1 MRRRRPEDRG
11 RADPGRAHKQKRSE
25 VRAEIQALRAV
36 AVLTVVVY
44 HVWPE
49 AMPGGFVGVD
59 VFFAISGFL
68 ITAHLLREVA
78 ATGTLSLWRFWAR
91 RARRLLPA
99 ALLTLLVCAV
109 ATILLVPQV
118 YWQQFLTEIGAS
130 TAYVQNWQLAADAVD
145 YLAAENSASPVQHFW
160 SLSAEEQFYVVWPLL
175 MLLGAWAAR
184 RRLAIAGVLVTVTG
198 LSLAYSISETA
209 SNPAAAYFVTPT
221 RAWEFGAGG
230 LLALLGTRVW
240 LPDAARAALSWAGL
254 AAIGYAAVFYSTATA
269 FPGWAAAAPVVGALA
284 VIHAGLPRARWAPSA
299 ALRLRPAQFLG
310 DISYSVYLWHSPLL
324 VFAPFVIVDPGL
336 TETRVAVPV
345 LTVLLAWVT
354 KVFVEDPVRRST
366 WLTAQPRMTFAAGAA
381 ATALVAAVLAGG
393 TTHVQAQIHDA
404 ERESVQ
410 LIAHQPA
417 CFGAAARDRQNPCEN
432 PMLRTKVVPLPV
444 AAKDEENAP
453 CHRFRQ
459 DAGVSV
465 CDFGAAPEQALRTV
479 ALVGDSHAS
488 HWRAAV
494 DVVARRRGWR
504 GLSIT
509 RTSCPF
515 STATKITPQ
524 PTRSQCV
531 SWVKKLPGFL
541 GRHPEI
547 DTLFV
552 VGITGGKVNVP
563 PGRTMFEAK
572 VNGFRN
578 AWNTLPASVKH
589 IVVIRDTPKIFRS
602 TVDCL
607 DRAIAAHKRAGPA
620 CAVSRADALAADPQV
635 VAAREAMSPRVQSVD
650 LTETFCGGRLCYP
663 VIGGALVYKDLHHFT
678 LVFAKTLGAPLGRAV
693 ERAMQGW

>member
-1 MRRRRPEDRG
+1 
-11 RADPGRAHKQKRSE
+11 

-36 AVLTVVVY
+36 AVLTVVTY

-68 ITAHLLREVA
+68 ITAHLLREVD

-99 ALLTLLVCAV
+99 SLLTLLVCAV
-109 ATILLVPQV
+109 GTIVLVPQV

-160 SLSAEEQFYVVWPLL
+160 SLSAEEQFYVLWPLL
-175 MLLGAWAAR
+175 ILLGAWAGR
-184 RRLAIAGVLVTVTG
+184 QRLAIAGVLVTVTA

-230 LLALLGTRVW
+230 LLALLGTRAR
-240 LPDAARAALSWAGL
+240 LPDGARAALSWTGL
-254 AAIGYAAVFYSTATA
+254 AAIAYASAFYSTATA
-269 FPGWAAAAPVVGALA
+269 FPGWTAAVPVVGALA
-284 VIHAGLPRARWAPSA
+284 VIHAGLPKARWAPSP

-310 DISYSVYLWHSPLL
+310 DISYSVYLWHWPLL
-324 VFAPFVIVDPGL
+324 VFAPFAFVDPGL
-336 TETRVAVPV
+336 TETRIAVPV

-354 KVFVEDPVRRST
+354 KVLVEDPVRRST
-366 WLTAQPRMTFAAGAA
+366 WLTAQPRTTFAVSAA
-381 ATALVAAVLAGG
+381 ATALLAVVLAGG

-417 CFGAAARDRQNPCEN
+417 CFGAAARDQQNPCEN
-432 PMLRTKVVPLPV
+432 PALSTKVVPLPV
-444 AAKDEENAP
+444 AAKDEANAP
-453 CHRFRQ
+453 CQHFRQ
-459 DAGVSV
+459 DGGVSV
-465 CDFGAAPEQALRTV
+465 CDFGVAAEQANRTV

-488 HWRAAV
+488 HWRAAL

-531 SWVKKLPGFL
+531 TWVKRLPGFL

-572 VNGFRN
+572 VNGFLN
-578 AWNTLPASVKH
+578 AWKTLPGTVKH
-589 IVVIRDTPKIFRS
+589 VVVIRDTPKIFRS
-602 TVDCL
+602 TVACL
-607 DRAIAAHKRAGPA
+607 DRAITAHKPAGQT
-620 CAVSRADALAADPQV
+620 CAVPRADALEADPQV
-635 VAAREAMSPRVQSVD
+635 VAAREAMSPRMQYVE
-650 LTETFCGGRLCYP
+650 LTDAFCSRSRCYP

-678 LVFAKTLGAPLGRAV
+678 LVFAKTLGTPLGHAV
-693 ERAMQGW
+693 EQAMQGW

>member
-1 MRRRRPEDRG
+1 MRRRRPEDPERVDPPRVHRQQ
-11 RADPGRAHKQKRSE
+11 RAE
-25 VRAEIQALRAV
+25 VRPEIQALRAV
-36 AVLTVVVY
+36 AVLTVVTY

-68 ITAHLLREVA
+68 ITAHLLREVD
-78 ATGTLSLWRFWAR
+78 ATGTLGLWRFWAR

-99 ALLTLLVCAV
+99 SLLTLLVCAV
-109 ATILLVPQV
+109 GTIVLVPQV

-160 SLSAEEQFYVVWPLL
+160 SLSAEEQFYVLWPLL
-175 MLLGAWAAR
+175 ILVGAWAGR

-230 LLALLGTRVW
+230 LLALIGTRAR
-240 LPDAARAALSWAGL
+240 LPDGARAALSWAGL
-254 AAIGYAAVFYSTATA
+254 AAIAYASAFYSTATA
-269 FPGWAAAAPVVGALA
+269 FPGWAAAVPVVGALA
-284 VIHAGLPRARWAPSA
+284 VIHAGVPQARWAPSP

-310 DISYSVYLWHSPLL
+310 DISYSVYLWHWPLL
-324 VFAPFVIVDPGL
+324 VFAPFAFVDPGL
-336 TETRVAVPV
+336 TETRIAVPV

-354 KVFVEDPVRRST
+354 KVLVEDPVRRST
-366 WLTAQPRMTFAAGAA
+366 WLTAQPRTTFAVSAA
-381 ATALVAAVLAGG
+381 ATAVVAAVLAGG
-393 TTHVQAQIHDA
+393 TTHVEAQIHDA

-432 PMLRTKVVPLPV
+432 PGLSTKVVPLPV
-444 AAKDEENAP
+444 AAKDEANAP
-453 CHRFRQ
+453 CHHFRQ
-459 DAGVSV
+459 DGGVSV
-465 CDFGAAPEQALRTV
+465 CDFGVPPEQANRTV

-488 HWRAAV
+488 HWRAAL

-531 SWVKKLPGFL
+531 SWVKRLPRFL
-541 GRHPEI
+541 ARHPEI

-578 AWNTLPASVKH
+578 AWKTLPDTVKH
-589 IVVIRDTPKIFRS
+589 IVVIRDTPKIFRR
-602 TVDCL
+602 TVACL
-607 DRAIAAHKRAGPA
+607 DRAITAHKPAGQA
-620 CAVSRADALAADPQV
+620 CAVPRADALEADPQV
-635 VAAREAMSPRVQSVD
+635 VAAREETSPRVQSVE
-650 LTETFCGGRLCYP
+650 LTDAFCDPRRCYP

-678 LVFAKTLGAPLGRAV
+678 LVFAKTLGTPLGRAV
-693 ERAMQGW
+693 EQTMQGW